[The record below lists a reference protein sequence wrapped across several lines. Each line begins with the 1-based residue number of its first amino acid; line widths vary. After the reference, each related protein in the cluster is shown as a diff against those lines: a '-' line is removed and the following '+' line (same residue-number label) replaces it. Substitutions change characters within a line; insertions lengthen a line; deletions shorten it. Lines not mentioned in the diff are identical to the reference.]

1 MSKKHFELI
10 AHYISTMLDSHC
22 KLNAAV
28 AVASACKVANPKF
41 DEQKFFKA
49 CGVQRSTVKNHFAIL
64 LKLCKTTQT
73 GSKKKVP

>member
-49 CGVQRSTVKNHFAIL
+49 CGV
-64 LKLCKTTQT
+64 
-73 GSKKKVP
+73 